1 MANNIKPPLRT
12 GVGAWSK
19 RFTRTSQTA
28 LDAVLREYDLGS
40 GQWYALH
47 HLATEGPLTQRDLTE
62 RLGVER
68 ATVSGIVSILARKG
82 LVEQTSVPG
91 DARLRQVELTDIGRQ
106 RCEEIPDPIRHL
118 SAVAFAGIDQV
129 DLDVAVQVLQQAT
142 AQIEQYLKKGPRP

>member
-1 MANNIKPPLRT
+1 MPNNIEPPPRT

-28 LDAVLREYDLGS
+28 LDAVLREHDLGS
-40 GQWYALH
+40 GQWYVLH

-91 DARLRQVELTDIGRQ
+91 DARLRQVELTETGRR
-106 RCEEIPDPIRHL
+106 RCDEVPDPIGHL
-118 SAVAFAGIDQV
+118 GTIAFAGIDQV
-129 DLDVAVQVLQQAT
+129 DLEVAVQVLQRAT
-142 AQIEQYLKKGPRP
+142 TQIEQYLKKEPRP